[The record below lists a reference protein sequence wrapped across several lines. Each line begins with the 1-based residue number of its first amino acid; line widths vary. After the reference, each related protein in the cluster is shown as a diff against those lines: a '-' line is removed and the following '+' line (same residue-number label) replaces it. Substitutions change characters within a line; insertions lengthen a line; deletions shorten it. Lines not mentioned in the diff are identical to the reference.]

1 MKAKEFL
8 QQARFLDQRINSKV
22 REIEKMNALATNMSA
37 VISDM
42 PKSKGSTTS
51 RMEDTVCKII
61 DYENEVREDLDR
73 LISIKREINDT
84 LEQID
89 EVDYR
94 IVLQKRYLEMCSWE
108 EIACDIDKKV
118 RWVQMLH
125 GRGLDKVQELLD
137 RSA

>member
-1 MKAKEFL
+1 
-8 QQARFLDQRINSKV
+8 
-22 REIEKMNALATNMSA
+22 
-37 VISDM
+37 
-42 PKSKGSTTS
+42 
-51 RMEDTVCKII
+51 MEDTVCKII

-125 GRGLDKVQELLD
+125 GRGLDKVQEFLD

>member
-42 PKSKGSTTS
+42 PKAKGSTTS

-94 IVLQKRYLEMCSWE
+94 IVLQK
-108 EIACDIDKKV
+108 EIVK
-118 RWVQMLH
+118 
-125 GRGLDKVQELLD
+125 
-137 RSA
+137 

>member
-42 PKSKGSTTS
+42 PKAKSSSTS

-73 LISIKREINDT
+73 LISIKKEINDT

>member
-1 MKAKEFL
+1 MKAKDFL

-42 PKSKGSTTS
+42 PKAKSSSTS

>member
-42 PKSKGSTTS
+42 PKAKGSSTS

-73 LISIKREINDT
+73 LISIKKEINDT

>member
-42 PKSKGSTTS
+42 PKAKGSTTS

-84 LEQID
+84 LE
-89 EVDYR
+89 
-94 IVLQKRYLEMCSWE
+94 
-108 EIACDIDKKV
+108 
-118 RWVQMLH
+118 
-125 GRGLDKVQELLD
+125 
-137 RSA
+137 